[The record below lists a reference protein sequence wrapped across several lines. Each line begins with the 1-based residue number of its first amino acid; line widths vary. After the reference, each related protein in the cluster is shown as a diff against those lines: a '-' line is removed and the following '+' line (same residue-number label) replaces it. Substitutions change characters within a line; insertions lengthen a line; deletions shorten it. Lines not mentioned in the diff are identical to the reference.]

1 MTDDL
6 DFDALDKMLAQP
18 ALIADRGFSE
28 RVSGKFRKT
37 ISSRSKLF
45 ALAVAGWLALSM
57 TVMSPQVFF
66 EEVNRLLR
74 LFNFSEQ
81 FNFIRTQIG
90 SLDYSSLQSIDYSA
104 MQSSLISLIIFALAI
119 AAVSSTFLR
128 N

>member
-6 DFDALDKMLAQP
+6 EFDALDKMLSQP

-37 ISSRSKLF
+37 ISSRTKLF
-45 ALAVAGWLALSM
+45 ALATVGWLALSM
-57 TVMSPQVFF
+57 SVISPQVFF
-66 EEVNRLLR
+66 EEVNRLAK

-81 FNFIRTQIG
+81 FNFVSTQIG
-90 SLDYSSLQSIDYSA
+90 SLNYSSLQSIDYSTV
-104 MQSSLISLIIFALAI
+104 QSSFISLIIFALAI